1 VFSAPRVQQR
11 WSYWNREL
19 PGIRPFYAVKC
30 NPDKDLLK
38 VMAQHG
44 SGFDC
49 ASEREILEVASV
61 LRDNNKLTTLTDHVV
76 YANPCKSLRDVNA
89 AHNFGSPNTVIDSY
103 EEVDKLKHIGWRGG
117 SLLRILVEDKG
128 SLLPFSSKFGFDGK
142 AIQNIGRYAY
152 AAGLPIRG
160 ISFHVGSGCKDPLQY
175 KKAVAM
181 SLQGIESLRSIGHD
195 ADTLDIGGGFVPN
208 LQSFESNAVA
218 IRSALGKTLVEKK
231 IKVIAEPGRFFATD
245 AFDLFVQVIG
255 KKPALS
261 GKPDEY
267 RYTIDESLYG
277 QFSCIPFDQQKPI
290 WCRVPSEFGSPAQ
303 KAPRKRVKGTLFG
316 RTCDSLDMI
325 ATSDNMEDL
334 EVGDWLWFPNM
345 GAYTSVTASE
355 FNGFPK
361 PPQHGSA
368 EHNVFLPS
376 LSTVLT
382 SDWWKERFPTQIRY
396 VTPVGL
402 PAENLALK

>member
-1 VFSAPRVQQR
+1 
-11 WSYWNREL
+11 
-19 PGIRPFYAVKC
+19 
-30 NPDKDLLK
+30 
-38 VMAQHG
+38 MAQHG